1 MNEDKNIKIARLIGL
16 EKKVREALSKDEL
29 NFILVNEIRE
39 IVDFTNAFLLKQT
52 PIGIFNVEAISDLA
66 IVDRTAP
73 LVTFIEKIVNH
84 KDHNQPKDIINIDI
98 QDFAKKNKL
107 TKNKNLPNIL
117 ILIPIHSPQKG
128 HQGFVAINKESVI
141 NDSEI
146 ELLKHLS
153 GTFGHAF
160 NSFIS
165 TFPIKESIKKYFS
178 GKNKWKTIVIILL
191 IIFFPVSMTTT
202 APVEVVAK
210 NPSLITAPF
219 NGVIKKIIVNNND
232 TVESGDLL
240 AVLEDN
246 DLINQYNLAKQTLQ
260 VAEKELLR
268 TRQSSFSDNTEKSKL
283 AELQSQVLLKK
294 AEMNYAN
301 EKLEMTKIVSSIN
314 GVAIVENTL
323 DWQGKPVNVGEKIM
337 TIADPN
343 LVEFLI
349 WLPVKDSIII
359 NNKAKVKI
367 FLDINP
373 INSLKGKVLRASYKP
388 YLSPSEVLSYKLV
401 SSFDENQEIPRLGL
415 RGTAK
420 IYGSRV
426 TLFYY
431 LFRKP
436 ITYMRQFIGI

>member
-52 PIGIFNVEAISDLA
+52 PIGTFNVEAISDLA

-178 GKNKWKTIVIILL
+178 GKNKWKTIIIILL

-301 EKLEMTKIVSSIN
+301 EKLEMTKILSSIN

-401 SSFDENQEIPRLGL
+401 ASFDENQEIPRLGL